1 MSKTFGKSATAAVVY
16 IGFAVYLY
24 QPYFKNFNGLQY
36 LIVVNVCLASMGCF
50 ALSRRWVSGF
60 GGSFFA
66 GAIYGF
72 GPFALGLAG
81 YHPTAGFLA
90 ATMPWLFCPAA
101 FGPEA
106 RWRWLRVPLS
116 ALPALMIILF
126 FQASSHYRLFAVPM
140 QNRLHLADLLGL
152 VAPLVAAQQGVT
164 LVGFYHV
171 PIAAI
176 VMGFSMLFAARRLS
190 VLIIFCLGIV
200 LASCQSLL
208 GVSPIIWLS
217 FPVLCCSI
225 IIGAG
230 LQGLCSAGFADRR
243 WVLMAAVIMVVLSLT
258 TLLLATRYYNI
269 FAGFGSKYARLL
281 VETAKMY
288 ILGAIAVAI
297 LYFMARAKLRVH
309 WLRWVVLGLATAVD
323 IFFSARLI
331 VDKIF

>member
-1 MSKTFGKSATAAVVY
+1 M
-16 IGFAVYLY
+16 
-24 QPYFKNFNGLQY
+24 
-36 LIVVNVCLASMGCF
+36 
-50 ALSRRWVSGF
+50 
-60 GGSFFA
+60 
-66 GAIYGF
+66 
-72 GPFALGLAG
+72 
-81 YHPTAGFLA
+81 
-90 ATMPWLFCPAA
+90 
-101 FGPEA
+101 
-106 RWRWLRVPLS
+106 RVPLS

-171 PIAAI
+171 QIAAL

>member
-1 MSKTFGKSATAAVVY
+1 MSKIFGKSATAAVVY

-36 LIVVNVCLASMGCF
+36 LIVVNVCSASLGCF
-50 ALSRRWVSGF
+50 VLSRRWVSGF

-171 PIAAI
+171 PIAAL